1 MNKENNWNSE
11 QIFIILIA
19 CIAAIFL
26 RVYLLKLAG
35 YSFDVGTF
43 LSWGDKVRELGIFG
57 IYNSTNT
64 FMIDYPPLIPFLT
77 NWWLTFTRSININD
91 VYGFKLLPTLA
102 ELVLTILALVSIVKS
117 NIKYKA
123 PFMVFVVLQVATA
136 FVTSGWGQVDAIMT
150 LVIVL
155 GYLTMEKS
163 QYFATVIFALALLV
177 KPQAAIAVFVYL
189 FWLLFK
195 KGIKQFLANLLLGAI
210 MLGAVGLI
218 FIANDGNF
226 LPILWNSASRYP
238 YISMNA
244 FNFWWVLYGS
254 KAFSI
259 LDSAGDIPVK
269 VQGLTLFLAFLAPAI
284 YYLKNKAKSQA
295 EVFLLASYAY
305 LVFFTFLTQ
314 MHERYLYPAVAL
326 LPFAIMANKKVP
338 LIYYVLSL
346 TLLVNCFVVLQ
357 SAFPQFDFSFL
368 RGVSLLGEW
377 TRVAG
382 AVNVIVAIYLAIY
395 FTLSSLGAKSR

>member
-11 QIFIILIA
+11 QALLVIA
-19 CIAAIFL
+19 AGIAAIFL

-43 LSWGDKVRELGIFG
+43 ISWGDKVHELGIFG
-57 IYNSTNT
+57 IYNTTNT
-64 FMIDYPPLIPFLT
+64 FMIDYPPLIPLMT
-77 NWWLTFTRSININD
+77 NWWMTFVRSINIGD

-123 PFMVFVVLQVATA
+123 LFMAFVVLQVATA
-136 FVTSGWGQVDAIMT
+136 FITSGWGQVDAIMT

-155 GYLTMEKS
+155 GYLTMEKN

-189 FWLLFK
+189 FWILFK
-195 KGIKQFLANLLLGAI
+195 KGLKQFFVNLLLGIAV
-210 MLGAVGLI
+210 LGVFGLI
-218 FIANDGNF
+218 FIINGGNF

-244 FNFWWVLYGS
+244 FNFWWMLYGS
-254 KAFSI
+254 KAFSTP
-259 LDSAGDIPVK
+259 DSVGDISVK
-269 VQGLTLFLAFLAPAI
+269 VQGLTLFVASLAPAI
-284 YYLKNKAKSQA
+284 YYLKNKSRSQA
-295 EVFLLASYAY
+295 QLFLLTSYAY

-338 LIYYVLSL
+338 LIYFVLTL
-346 TLLVNCFVVLQ
+346 TLLLNCFAVLQ
-357 SAFPQFDFSFL
+357 GAFPQFNYAFL
-368 RGVSLLGEW
+368 EQVNLLGDW
-377 TRVAG
+377 TRAVG

-395 FTLSSLGAKSR
+395 FTLSSSGAKSR